1 MSVWIAN
8 ISTSQ
13 FEVCLRESSTFDGPH
28 NNIMVVRNAFT
39 KI

>member
-28 NNIMVVRNAFT
+28 NNIIVVRNAFT